1 MNRINYQ
8 RKLDRLIE
16 SFSGADEPPTL
27 LLHCCCGPCSSY
39 TLEYLS
45 DYFQITAFFYNP
57 NIAPREEYDHR
68 FSEFRRLVSEMHTK
82 YPITIIEGEYHP
94 SVFYEAV
101 RGLEKE
107 PELGKRCFVCY
118 RLRMERAALL
128 AQKFGCDFFTTTLSI
143 SPKKNADKI
152 NEIGES
158 LSEIYHVKHLPSDF
172 KRKKGYE
179 RSIVITREHQIY
191 RQDYCGCVFSMRH
204 DITSQTK

>member
-68 FSEFRRLVSEMHTK
+68 FSEFRRLVSEMHAK

-101 RGLEKE
+101 KGLEKE

>member
-68 FSEFRRLVSEMHTK
+68 FSEFRRLVSEMHAK

-101 RGLEKE
+101 KGLEKE

-204 DITSQTK
+204 DITQQTK